1 MKQFDGLQSLQQPLS
16 GLPQWV
22 SERILQQINQLT
34 HYEPVIGIMG
44 KTGAGKSSLCNA
56 LFAGDISPVS
66 DVAACTRKPLQFR
79 LQLGKRFM
87 TIMDLPGVG
96 ESELRDAEYAALYRE
111 QLPRLDLVLWLII
124 WSFYTLSN
132 GGAFMAPD
140 ADGGDKWHLF
150 NSMNGNDAEMSVVAA
165 GIAVC
170 LIEYSHHACRT
181 ECDAMTA
188 HYYRLRDYALQH
200 PEAHAILRI
209 ID

>member
-1 MKQFDGLQSLQQPLS
+1 MMPDGMRISFWPQHF
-16 GLPQWV
+16 GTIPQWITL
-22 SERILQQINQLT
+22 EPRIFAWMNRVCAD
-34 HYEPVIGIMG
+34 YSGGIW
-44 KTGAGKSSLCNA
+44 
-56 LFAGDISPVS
+56 
-66 DVAACTRKPLQFR
+66 Q
-79 LQLGKRFM
+79 
-87 TIMDLPGVG
+87 
-96 ESELRDAEYAALYRE
+96 
-111 QLPRLDLVLWLII
+111 
-124 WSFYTLSN
+124 FYTLSN

-140 ADGGDKWHLF
+140 ADRNETWSLF
-150 NSMNGNDAEMSVVAA
+150 NNLNGNGVEMSAEAA

>member
-1 MKQFDGLQSLQQPLS
+1 MYNDTTSKHNDHHNHSQKEPTGDKLLHATVMPDGMRISFWPQHF
-16 GLPQWV
+16 GTIPQWITL
-22 SERILQQINQLT
+22 EPRIFAWMNRFCAD
-34 HYEPVIGIMG
+34 YSGGIW
-44 KTGAGKSSLCNA
+44 
-56 LFAGDISPVS
+56 
-66 DVAACTRKPLQFR
+66 Q
-79 LQLGKRFM
+79 
-87 TIMDLPGVG
+87 
-96 ESELRDAEYAALYRE
+96 
-111 QLPRLDLVLWLII
+111 
-124 WSFYTLSN
+124 FYTLSN

-140 ADGGDKWHLF
+140 ADRNETWSLF
-150 NSMNGNDAEMSVVAA
+150 NNLNGNSVEMSAEAA

>member
-1 MKQFDGLQSLQQPLS
+1 MYNDTTSKHNDHHNHSQKEPTGDKLLHATVMPDGMRISFWPQHF
-16 GLPQWV
+16 GTIPQWITL
-22 SERILQQINQLT
+22 EPRIFAWMNRVCAD
-34 HYEPVIGIMG
+34 YSGGIW
-44 KTGAGKSSLCNA
+44 
-56 LFAGDISPVS
+56 
-66 DVAACTRKPLQFR
+66 Q
-79 LQLGKRFM
+79 
-87 TIMDLPGVG
+87 
-96 ESELRDAEYAALYRE
+96 
-111 QLPRLDLVLWLII
+111 
-124 WSFYTLSN
+124 FYTLSN

-140 ADGGDKWHLF
+140 ADRNETWSLF
-150 NSMNGNDAEMSVVAA
+150 NNLNGNGVEMSAEAA

>member
-1 MKQFDGLQSLQQPLS
+1 MYNDTTSKHNDHHNHSQKEPTGDKLLHATVMPDGMRISFWPQHF
-16 GLPQWV
+16 GTIPQWITL
-22 SERILQQINQLT
+22 EPRIFAWMNRVCSD
-34 HYEPVIGIMG
+34 YSGGIW
-44 KTGAGKSSLCNA
+44 
-56 LFAGDISPVS
+56 
-66 DVAACTRKPLQFR
+66 Q
-79 LQLGKRFM
+79 
-87 TIMDLPGVG
+87 
-96 ESELRDAEYAALYRE
+96 
-111 QLPRLDLVLWLII
+111 
-124 WSFYTLSN
+124 FYTLSN

-140 ADGGDKWHLF
+140 ADRNETWSLF
-150 NSMNGNDAEMSVVAA
+150 NNLNGNGVEMSAEAA